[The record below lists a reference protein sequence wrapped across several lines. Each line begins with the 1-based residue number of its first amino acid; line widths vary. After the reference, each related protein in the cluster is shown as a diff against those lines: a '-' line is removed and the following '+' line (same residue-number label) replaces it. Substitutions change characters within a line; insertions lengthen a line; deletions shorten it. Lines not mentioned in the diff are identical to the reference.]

1 MDQLEITGIQ
11 VYAYHGCLDE
21 ERTIGGDYVVD
32 VILYADFSK
41 AAETDH
47 LSETI
52 DYAGITRI
60 VHEEMQI
67 PSKLIEHVAKRIG
80 ERIKAQF
87 KEIEGGTV
95 RVTKLNPPV
104 DGNVREV
111 SFLFSLG

>member
-11 VYAYHGCLDE
+11 VYAYHGCLEE
-21 ERTIGGDYVVD
+21 ERTIGGNYVVD
-32 VILYADFSK
+32 ITLHADLAK

-52 DYAGITRI
+52 DYVGITRI

-87 KEIEGGTV
+87 NELEGGSV

-104 DGNVREV
+104 DGNVKKV
-111 SFLFSLG
+111 SFLFPIG